1 MTFKKNLFSIFLWA
15 FCAFAVCVF
24 HIRTMLELLV
34 SSSVVDTYL
43 QIGIVCLSFILAAG
57 IFFLCRKLFCIYP
70 VQTDTAQSSRIM
82 WEVFLAFLLLGAG
95 LFLRIYFI
103 GNGGEEAAYYETAR
117 VTGEAVAPIAHGAQ
131 YLYVLL
137 LRGLFIFAGNHFS
150 AGIILQIGLQMAA
163 AAVWYFAVRR
173 LWGPVAALILLA
185 GIMLSPES
193 IKESLFYSPKMLFL
207 LLYGIV
213 LLMAGRILRRQRYI
227 KPLKWYSFVQTFL
240 LGACIGFL
248 SYLDVTG
255 LTLFIP
261 VVFICFIRIKEN
273 EENAESLFSGNAGSN
288 AGRIAGQLLIV
299 AAGCFLTAFLLFYGD
314 AVYSAT
320 TPDRVFGAWCT
331 LFSPKGLVG
340 LPGSFL
346 AETMMEKWLMTGVS
360 FLLLLG
366 IFAFFVRPKEE
377 NQILPFLMLF
387 GVGFLHAGGFA
398 AKGMNCN
405 YILLLLVLVLTGAG
419 IQAMFTKSEPAPAA
433 ELPKKK
439 RTVKE
444 PVQKMQKPEA
454 SQKPETAPKPETAQK
469 PKIAPKPEASPKP
482 ETPPEPVPEK
492 KVKYIENPLPLPKKH
507 VKKKMGYRQD
517 VLPEQFD
524 YDLKVSDEDDFDI

>member
-43 QIGIVCLSFILAAG
+43 QIGIVCLSFILTAG

-95 LFLRIYFI
+95 LFLRVYFI

-207 LLYGIV
+207 LLYGLV
-213 LLMAGRILRRQRYI
+213 LLMAGCFLRRQRYI

-261 VVFICFIRIKEN
+261 VVFICFIRIKKN
-273 EENAESLFSGNAGSN
+273 EENAENAESFYRGN

-419 IQAMFTKSEPAPAA
+419 IQAMFTKSEPAPVA

-444 PVQKMQKPEA
+444 PAQKMQ
-454 SQKPETAPKPETAQK
+454 
-469 PKIAPKPEASPKP
+469 KP